1 MTDRTE
7 DAGGTFRALAPHL
20 PELIQLRHDIHRH
33 PELGFEVQRT
43 ADLVADRLADWE
55 IAIHRGLAKTGVVGT
70 LTGDRPGSRSIALR
84 ADMDALAI
92 TEDGDHPHRSTH
104 PGRMHAC
111 GHDGHTAML
120 LGAAR
125 VLAVHRDFAGTVH
138 FIFQPAEEGLG
149 GARVMIADGLF
160 DAFRSEAVFGMHT
173 IPGHPAGRFAIRSGG
188 MMACSDTWSATFV
201 GTGGHGAMPHR
212 GTDPTI
218 PAGQFMLALQSIVGR
233 STPPTE
239 PAVLSIGHLQ
249 AGNADAPNVIPDR
262 VQIKGTARAFS
273 ASVRDTLERRLSE
286 TATGVAAANGCHAEV
301 KYIRRYPPLV
311 NALEPTRIAVAA
323 AAATAGADMVEAN
336 VEPLTISDDF
346 AFMLEARPGAYILLG
361 SGDGPGLHSPSYDF
375 NDALL
380 PVGAAYWI
388 NLCRQQLRPG
398 EAA

>member
-1 MTDRTE
+1 MTSRPE
-7 DAGGTFRALAPHL
+7 DADGTFRVLAPHL
-20 PELIQLRHDIHRH
+20 PELVRLRHDIHRH
-33 PELGFEVQRT
+33 PEVGFEVQRT
-43 ADLVADRLADWE
+43 ADLVADRLADWG
-55 IAIHRGLAKTGVVGT
+55 IAVHRGLARTGVVGT
-70 LTGDRPGSRSIALR
+70 LTGERKGNRSIALR

-92 TEDGDHPHRSTH
+92 LEDGDRPYKSAH

-120 LGAAR
+120 LGAAQ
-125 VLAVHRDFAGTVH
+125 VLAEDRDFAGTVH

-160 DAFRSEAVFGMHT
+160 DAFQAEVVFGMHT
-173 IPGHPAGRFAIRSGG
+173 LPGLPVGQFAIRPGG
-188 MMACSDTWSATFV
+188 MMACSDTWNAAFV

-212 GTDPTI
+212 GTDPTV

-233 STPPTE
+233 STPPTD

-249 AGNADAPNVIPDR
+249 AGNPDTPNVIPDR

-273 ASVRDTLERRLSE
+273 PSVRDTLERRLSE
-286 TATGVAAANGCHAEV
+286 TAAGIAVANGCHAEV
-301 KYIRRYPPLV
+301 QYIRRYPPLV
-311 NALEPTRIAVAA
+311 NAAEPTRIAVAA
-323 AAATAGADMVEAN
+323 AMATAGADKVEAN